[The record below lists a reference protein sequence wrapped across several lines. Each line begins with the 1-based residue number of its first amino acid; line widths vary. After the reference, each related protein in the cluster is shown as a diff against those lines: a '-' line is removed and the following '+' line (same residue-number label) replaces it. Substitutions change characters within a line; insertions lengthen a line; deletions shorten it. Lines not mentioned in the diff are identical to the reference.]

1 MRCLS
6 YLLQQA
12 INEKQGKYTESG
24 KAYKLISITRP
35 IGSIL
40 KNTWQIKYD
49 STLRH
54 ISIETNVDYSTEPN
68 NSYLPARLVM
78 TTKQSMNIVK
88 QFIDYFKSISP
99 SDVIEQWSLSYAA
112 DTFHVSEK

>member
-1 MRCLS
+1 
-6 YLLQQA
+6 
-12 INEKQGKYTESG
+12 
-24 KAYKLISITRP
+24 
-35 IGSIL
+35 
-40 KNTWQIKYD
+40 
-49 STLRH
+49 
-54 ISIETNVDYSTEPN
+54 
-68 NSYLPARLVM
+68 M